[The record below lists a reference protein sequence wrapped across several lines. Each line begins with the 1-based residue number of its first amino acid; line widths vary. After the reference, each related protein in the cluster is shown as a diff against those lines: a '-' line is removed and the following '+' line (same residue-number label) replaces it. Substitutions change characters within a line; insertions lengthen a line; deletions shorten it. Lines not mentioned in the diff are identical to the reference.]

1 MKLKT
6 VLLINALSSGA
17 TGILL
22 TFIPHFFTD
31 VFKVK
36 VTTPFLATG
45 IFLIL
50 FSSFVF
56 VSALSKPIKIS
67 WVRAIIFMDSIWVVA
82 SIICVAILYS
92 SISNWGSFL
101 IIGVALWVCLMAYF
115 QKKYIKQI

>member
-22 TFIPHFFTD
+22 TFIPQFFTD

-36 VTTPFLATG
+36 VTTPFLGTG

-67 WVRAIIFMDSIWVVA
+67 WVRAIIFMDSIWVIA
-82 SIICVAILYS
+82 SVICVAVLYS

-101 IIGVALWVCLMAYF
+101 IIGVALWVSIMAYL
-115 QKKYIKQI
+115 QKKYLKQI

>member
-22 TFIPHFFTD
+22 TFIPQFFTD
-31 VFKVK
+31 VFNVRI
-36 VTTPFLATG
+36 TSPFLGTG

-50 FSSFVF
+50 FSSFVL
-56 VSALSKPIKIS
+56 VSALSKPIKKS
-67 WVRAIIFMDSIWVVA
+67 WVKAIIIMDSSWVIA
-82 SIICVAILYS
+82 SIICVAALYS

-101 IIGVALWVCLMAYF
+101 IFGVALWVGLMAYF